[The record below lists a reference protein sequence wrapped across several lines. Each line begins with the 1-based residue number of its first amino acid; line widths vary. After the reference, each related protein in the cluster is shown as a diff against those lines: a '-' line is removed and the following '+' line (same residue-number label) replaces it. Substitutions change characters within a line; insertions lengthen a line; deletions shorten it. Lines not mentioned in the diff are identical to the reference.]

1 MSTYHRQCDIGI
13 SFQSLWWVIRSD
25 QEVKKLNKEE
35 DVLNSSLS
43 FSKDLVI
50 ENSDRS

>member
-25 QEVKKLNKEE
+25 QEVKKLE